1 MLNKDIDMF
10 NKTAILLNKIM
21 QLVEFQLIKI

>member
-1 MLNKDIDMF
+1 MLNKYIDMF